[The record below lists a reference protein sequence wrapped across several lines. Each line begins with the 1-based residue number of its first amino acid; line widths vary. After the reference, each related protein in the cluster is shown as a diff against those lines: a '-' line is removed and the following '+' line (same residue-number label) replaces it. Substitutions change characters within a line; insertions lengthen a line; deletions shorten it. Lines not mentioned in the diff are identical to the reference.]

1 MKLLENKLIKIK
13 SSSAYKPS
21 DFIIADAKDADMGGG
36 IRATGYVRDVNGALT
51 KEPEK
56 YYNYLNKIE
65 QMSKSNLVDIVLMSM
80 TSAERLVNKSIF
92 NKNLI
97 TPAVRLNDTSC
108 IWGLIRHGDYANK
121 KSVPFSTTHLSYA
134 KKYVNLGL
142 YSLTF
147 NKDPER
153 DVFML
158 NQYRNFRYE
167 AEKIGMKHFL
177 EVFNSTAINLPIK
190 EMGEYVNDCILK
202 TLAGQISKEKPIF
215 LKIQYNGPKA
225 MDEIASYD
233 PGNLIIGILGGK
245 KGTSRDTFE
254 LLTQAHKYGA
264 RVALFGKK
272 INLSENQII
281 LVETMRKV
289 LEEKISSLEAVKF
302 YHDQLTKNDISP
314 DLNIVD
320 DSIITD
326 PSLKM

>member
-1 MKLLENKLIKIK
+1 MKLLDKKLKKIR
-13 SSSAYKPS
+13 SSSYKPK

-36 IRATGYVRDVNGALT
+36 VRATGYFRDNNNRLT
-51 KEPEK
+51 KKTETFT
-56 YYNYLNKIE
+56 NYLRKIE
-65 QMSKSNLVDIVLMSM
+65 QMSKSKLVDIVLMSM
-80 TSAERLVNKSIF
+80 TSAERLVDKSIF
-92 NKNLI
+92 KKSLV

-108 IWGLIRHGDYANK
+108 IWGLIRHGEYGMK
-121 KSVPFSTTHLSYA
+121 KSVPFATTQLNFA

-147 NKDPER
+147 NKDAEK
-153 DVFML
+153 DVEML

-167 AEKIGMKHFL
+167 AEKIGMRHFL
-177 EVFNSTAINLPIK
+177 EVFNSAIINLPIK

-225 MDEIASYD
+225 MDELASYD
-233 PGNLIIGILGGK
+233 PGNLIIGILGGR
-245 KGTSRDTFE
+245 KGTTRDTFE
-254 LLTQAHKYGA
+254 LLIQAHKYGA

-281 LVETMRKV
+281 LVQTMRKI
-289 LEEKISSLEAVKF
+289 LEENINSLDAVKL
-302 YHDQLTKNDISP
+302 YHDKLIKNKINP
-314 DLNIVD
+314 DNNIND
-320 DSIITD
+320 DTILTD